1 MLVTNYYEKPV
12 RAQVCSSQLVLER
25 STDTAVER
33 QRVRK
38 LLQDAGVAM
47 LLTVDNRGIQAGRP
61 MLPLW
66 LDGDPH
72 LYFLTH
78 RASEKVSQITERPEV
93 ALTMTASGSYFVV
106 LGSASATPDREL
118 IRRLWRPS
126 YRAWFPDGKDDRE
139 AIALRVLIRTVNY
152 WEPTRAPFT
161 RVFQA
166 IKAILTH
173 RPVDTPM
180 KTLDGL

>member
-1 MLVTNYYEKPV
+1 MD
-12 RAQVCSSQLVLER
+12 
-25 STDTAVER
+25 TDVER
-33 QRVRK
+33 RRIRK

-47 LLTVDNRGIQAGRP
+47 LLTLDDRGAQAGRP

-66 LDGDPH
+66 LDRDPH

-78 RASEKVSQITERPEV
+78 RASRKVSQVAERPDV
-93 ALTMTASGSYFVV
+93 ALTMTAARSYFVL
-106 LGSASATPDREL
+106 LGSASVSQDPGL

-139 AIALRVLIRTVNY
+139 AVALRVVIRTVNY
-152 WEPTRAPFT
+152 WEPARAPFT

-173 RPVDTPM
+173 RPVDTPA
-180 KTLDGL
+180 KTIDGLDI